1 MSIWG
6 GVKKIIGGAAPLV
19 GTLVGGPFGTI
30 AGSMISKAL
39 GEDANVDMNDPAAVQ
54 MALQN
59 DPGAVLR
66 LKQLELENQTTL
78 QMAAIQAE
86 TARQAEVNKT
96 MRNEQ
101 NSDDPYVRRWRP
113 TLGYAVAITWAVQM
127 MAASAAIVWAVIEHP
142 EQAMQIINSIGV
154 AVSNTSVLWGTAL
167 SVLGVS
173 VVQRSRDKAVKAGQ
187 SPVTMM
193 EGLAQIIRGKKSDG

>member
-39 GEDANVDMNDPAAVQ
+39 GEDANVDMNDPVAVQ

-59 DPGAVLR
+59 DPGAVMR

-78 QMAAIQAE
+78 QMASIQAE

-101 NSDDPYVRRWRP
+101 DSDDPYVRRWRP
-113 TLGYAVAITWAVQM
+113 TLGYAVAYTWAFQM
-127 MAASAAIVWAVIEHP
+127 FCASAGVLIPVIFYP
-142 EQAMQIINSIGV
+142 EQAPVIINAIGTTL
-154 AVSNTSVLWGTAL
+154 SLTMGLWGVAL

-173 VVQRSRDKAVKAGQ
+173 VVQRSRDKAVEAGQ
-187 SPVTMM
+187 SPVTLM